1 MQLNT
6 TEELIED
13 IRQGRMVIL
22 MVACIVGSNAENKGF
37 VWHW

>member
-13 IRQGRMVIL
+13 IRQGRMVI
-22 MVACIVGSNAENKGF
+22 VADEFPSNKGSAL
-37 VWHW
+37 VAMTV